1 MFQDEHLT
9 NIHKKTIIGNS
20 IKNVVDL
27 TPSILLMPMMISAR
41 VQLNLK
47 FQNS

>member
-9 NIHKKTIIGNS
+9 NIHKKTINGNS
-20 IKNVVDL
+20 IKHVVDL

-41 VQLNLK
+41 VHLNLK